1 MSVQLQSDTDT
12 DVNNKPV
19 TIRDWAESTLNAEEL
34 ESFYEAEKR
43 NLALTK
49 HYIDTGLIT
58 QETVTET
65 VFVPSIG
72 ENITIGVSQKTTLAP
87 GVTVLDIP
95 VDPEFSAWHARYT
108 SDPNINHNPTVQ
120 L

>member
-1 MSVQLQSDTDT
+1 MTTELQKNNDTDI
-12 DVNNKPV
+12 NNKPV
-19 TIRDWAESTLNAEEL
+19 TIRDWAQLVLTAEEL
-34 ESFYEAEKR
+34 ENFYEAEKR

-49 HYIDTGLIT
+49 HYIDIGLMT
-58 QETVTET
+58 QETITET
-65 VFVPSIG
+65 VFIPSLG
-72 ENITIGVSQKTTLAP
+72 ETITISVGQKTTLAP